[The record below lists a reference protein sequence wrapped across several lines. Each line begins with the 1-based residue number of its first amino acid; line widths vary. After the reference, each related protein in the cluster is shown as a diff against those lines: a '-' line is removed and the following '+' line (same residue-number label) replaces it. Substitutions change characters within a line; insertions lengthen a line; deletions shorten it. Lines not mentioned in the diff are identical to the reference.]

1 VRTLLQ
7 VLLVEGALPACPC
20 QSSQEMITER
30 HTQENSHDDLGMEVP
45 QTETSLERPGKDED
59 LSDTDPGGHT
69 LTQRCGVSKVRRARR
84 KAYQPYYR
92 LSEAERIMREDRE
105 KLRVVKLMER
115 MKAKGRAIAP
125 YNTSQF
131 IMADHAD
138 DTTDLLKLLERPNER
153 KRGKAPMDNEE
164 EYYYSSPS
172 DEEDFMSKEFI
183 KDYNRQQV
191 NNLEMM
197 SKQMLLREYM
207 IVLRKN
213 EALESKLGIIQ
224 ERENKKTEE
233 LKRVEMLKIMKEELD
248 SLRQENQKLMR
259 TNSEIHEIL
268 NKSSSNFSEDDE
280 NKEEDR
286 GTPLNDTGY
295 ESNQN

>member
-1 VRTLLQ
+1 
-7 VLLVEGALPACPC
+7 
-20 QSSQEMITER
+20 MITER
-30 HTQENSHDDLGMEVP
+30 HTQENSHEDLGMEVP
-45 QTETSLERPGKDED
+45 RTETSLERPGKDED
-59 LSDTDPGGHT
+59 LSDTDEGPGGHT
-69 LTQRCGVSKVRRARR
+69 LTQRRCGASKVRRARR

-115 MKAKGRAIAP
+115 MRAKGRAIAP
-125 YNTSQF
+125 YNTTQF
-131 IMADHAD
+131 IMADHAE
-138 DTTDLLKLLERPNER
+138 DTTELLKLLERPNER
-153 KRGKAPMDNEE
+153 KTDKASMDDEE

-213 EALESKLGIIQ
+213 ETLESRLSIVQ
-224 ERENKKTEE
+224 EKENEKNEE
-233 LKRVEMLKIMKEELD
+233 LKRVEMLKNMKEELD
-248 SLRQENQKLMR
+248 SLRQENQKLVR
-259 TNSEIHEIL
+259 SNSEIHEIL
-268 NKSSSNFSEDDE
+268 SKSTSNFSEDDE
-280 NKEEDR
+280 NKDDDQC
-286 GTPLNDTGY
+286 TPLNDTGY

>member
-1 VRTLLQ
+1 
-7 VLLVEGALPACPC
+7 
-20 QSSQEMITER
+20 MITER

-45 QTETSLERPGKDED
+45 RTETSLERPGKDED
-59 LSDTDPGGHT
+59 LSDTDEGPGGHT
-69 LTQRCGVSKVRRARR
+69 LAQRRCGASKVRRARR

-92 LSEAERIMREDRE
+92 LSEAERTMREDRE

-115 MKAKGRAIAP
+115 MRAKGRAIAP
-125 YNTSQF
+125 YNTTQF

-138 DTTDLLKLLERPNER
+138 DTTELLKLLEVERPNER
-153 KRGKAPMDNEE
+153 KRDKASMDDEEE

-213 EALESKLGIIQ
+213 ETLESRLSIVQ
-224 ERENKKTEE
+224 EKENEKTEE
-233 LKRVEMLKIMKEELD
+233 LKRVEMLKSMEEELD
-248 SLRQENQKLMR
+248 SLR
-259 TNSEIHEIL
+259 
-268 NKSSSNFSEDDE
+268 
-280 NKEEDR
+280 
-286 GTPLNDTGY
+286 
-295 ESNQN
+295 

>member
-1 VRTLLQ
+1 
-7 VLLVEGALPACPC
+7 
-20 QSSQEMITER
+20 MITER

-45 QTETSLERPGKDED
+45 RTETGLERPGKGED
-59 LSDTDPGGHT
+59 LSDTDEGAGGHT
-69 LTQRCGVSKVRRARR
+69 LTQRCGTSKVRRARR

-92 LSEAERIMREDRE
+92 LSEAERIRREDRE

-115 MKAKGRAIAP
+115 MRAKGRAIAP
-125 YNTSQF
+125 YNTTQF
-131 IMADHAD
+131 IMADHPD
-138 DTTDLLKLLERPNER
+138 DTTELLKLLERPNER
-153 KRGKAPMDNEE
+153 KRDKASMDDEE

-183 KDYNRQQV
+183 KDYNKQQV

-213 EALESKLGIIQ
+213 EALESRLGIVQ
-224 ERENKKTEE
+224 EKENKKTEE
-233 LKRVEMLKIMKEELD
+233 LKRIEMLKNMKEELD
-248 SLRQENQKLMR
+248 SLRQENLKLMR
-259 TNSEIHEIL
+259 SNSEIHEIL
-268 NKSSSNFSEDDE
+268 SKSTSISSEDDE
-280 NKEEDR
+280 NKDDDQ